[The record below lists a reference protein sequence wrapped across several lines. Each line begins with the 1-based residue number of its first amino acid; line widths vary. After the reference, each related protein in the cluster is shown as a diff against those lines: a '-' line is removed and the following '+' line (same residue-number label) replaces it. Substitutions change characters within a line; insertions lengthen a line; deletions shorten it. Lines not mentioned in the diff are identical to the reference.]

1 MPKLNDHNIE
11 NSIIGS
17 WLAWI
22 VGVAAEVLPLLQA
35 LSFVAAFILSVLG
48 IITWIRKNIKKK
60 ND

>member
-1 MPKLNDHNIE
+1 MPKISDHTIE

-17 WLAWI
+17 WMAWI

-35 LSFVAAFILSVLG
+35 LSFIAAFVLSVLG
-48 IITWIRKNIKKK
+48 IITWIKKNVKKK